1 MTDVIAHR
9 GASALEPENTVAAF
23 RRAVEVGADGIELDV
38 RTTADGVLV
47 VHHDAVLAD
56 GRPLCESAASALPD
70 HIPTLSAALD
80 ACAGVTVNLELKN
93 DPREPDFDSTDAVA
107 EAVVALLSDRPEPP
121 ECWLISSFRMET
133 IDRFLSLQPDVATAF
148 LTVNGSPAPLEE
160 MVQRGH
166 VAVHPWVETLTPEF
180 VEVARRLGLR
190 VNAWTCNDPDRAQE
204 LAGWGVDG
212 IVTDAPDVI
221 LRALGRPTPA

>member
-9 GASALEPENTVAAF
+9 GASALERENTVAAF
-23 RRAVEVGADGIELDV
+23 RRAVELGADGIELDV
-38 RTTADGVLV
+38 RTSADGVLV

-56 GRPLCESAASALPD
+56 GRPVCDIAAADLPE
-70 HIPTLSAALD
+70 HIPTLSEALD

-93 DPREPDFDSTDAVA
+93 DPSEPDFDPTDGVADAVA
-107 EAVVALLSDRPEPP
+107 ALLADRPEPP
-121 ECWLISSFRMET
+121 ECWLISSFRRET
-133 IDRFLSLQPDVATAF
+133 IDRFVSLQPETTTAF
-148 LTVNGSPAPLEE
+148 LTMSGSPASLGEL
-160 MVQRGH
+160 VQRAH
-166 VAVHPWVETLTPEF
+166 VAVHPGVETVTPEF

-190 VNAWTCNDPDRAQE
+190 VNVWTCNDGDRAQE